1 MYEGHGRALLAAA
14 ILLTSQSPAR
24 AADMLTPLRPW
35 VVEYADTQCTASRD
49 YGRRND
55 PVFFAIRPAPNGETY
70 ELLLGRERSGPDYA
84 EEFKGSVDFGHGPI
98 NAWLLRYGGK
108 NKGKKAD
115 IYSFRISAAEMAAAK
130 PATEVRL
137 RVGGGFEVSLKLNNV
152 SALLTSLGECTKDL
166 MRYWNFNGE
175 ATGAIAIPSKGSLRG
190 IFRDSDY
197 PREALTRRQQ
207 GTVQFLLL
215 VDEKGTVAGCH
226 IEKASGVPVLDAA
239 GCQVIRERLKLKPAR
254 DAQGRPVRSAL
265 VTPPV
270 TWRMLY

>member
-1 MYEGHGRALLAAA
+1 MYGGHGRTLLAAA
-14 ILLTSQSPAR
+14 FLLTSQSPAR
-24 AADMLTPLRPW
+24 AADMLNPLGKW
-35 VVEYADTQCTASRD
+35 VVDYADTQCSASRT
-49 YGRRND
+49 YGQRND

-70 ELLLGRERSGPDYA
+70 ELLLGRERSGPVYA
-84 EEFKGSVDFGHGPI
+84 EELKGSVDFGRGSI

-108 NKGKKAD
+108 KGKKAD
-115 IYSFRISAAEMAAAK
+115 IYSFRISAAEMTTAGSAMGVK
-130 PATEVRL
+130 LWVR
-137 RVGGGFEVSLKLNNV
+137 GGFEVFLKLDNV
-152 SALLTSLGECTKDL
+152 NALLTSLGECTKDL
-166 MRYWNFNGE
+166 MRYWNFNGQE
-175 ATGAIAIPSKGSLRG
+175 TGAIAVPSKGSLRG

-197 PREALTRRQQ
+197 PSEALMRSQQ

-215 VDEKGTVAGCH
+215 VDEKGAVAGCH

-239 GCQVIRERLKLKPAR
+239 GCQVIRERLKLRPAR